1 MQFDTR
7 SELASACGFMEC
19 GGIFELFQRVGIEWN
34 LNTIPLG
41 PRWLYRTSKIM
52 MIVMRAHCRTMG
64 MCLHA
69 PLAQT
74 KQTALSKFNIRR
86 APVLGHFGSRGQ
98 HNHRRRQR
106 VSIIIALRQNTVNDI
121 VPVCVEDS
129 AVLRAPP
136 TDSTIPPVD
145 PVNGIDRKSG
155 WIQPVAVML

>member
-1 MQFDTR
+1 MKPSLENQDQQSSMQVRGPRPLEFDQANHWSMSQFDTR

-52 MIVMRAHCRTMG
+52 MIVMRTHCRTMS

-86 APVLGHFGSRGQ
+86 APVLGHFGSVVISLLRSAKG
-98 HNHRRRQR
+98 HRAH
-106 VSIIIALRQNTVNDI
+106 S
-121 VPVCVEDS
+121 
-129 AVLRAPP
+129 
-136 TDSTIPPVD
+136 
-145 PVNGIDRKSG
+145 
-155 WIQPVAVML
+155 